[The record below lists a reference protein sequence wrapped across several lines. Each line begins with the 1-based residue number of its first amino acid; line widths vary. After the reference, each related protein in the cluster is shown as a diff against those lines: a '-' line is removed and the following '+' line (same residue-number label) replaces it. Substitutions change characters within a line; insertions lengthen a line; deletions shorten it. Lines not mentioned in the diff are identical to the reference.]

1 MLSTEPPDPAMFGKR
16 WRVDRSA
23 RSTGGV
29 DVFRT
34 CAIPPTG
41 AFGFGFGQQRV
52 RPIHRCAQQ
61 SEPVSPTRRSSRP
74 CTLPIT
80 LRPNRSTCRGCVTR
94 RSSDSTVLPARTVAT
109 RPAPT
114 FTCCPPRGANVD
126 GTESPRNAR
135 RSRWHGSRR
144 FPSRSSV
151 DRTTEYP
158 HDCRPD
164 RRSLTS
170 PGRQHGGGNASPAAA
185 RSEQASRALPGRS
198 LVAPLNRAAGVACG
212 AVRASRFDRHRRLSP
227 RRLERCARPP
237 GTWQATRCT
246 CRALSHPILRRW
258 S

>member
-1 MLSTEPPDPAMFGKR
+1 MFGKR

-144 FPSRSSV
+144 FPSGHPLTGLRSIRMIA
-151 DRTTEYP
+151 DP
-158 HDCRPD
+158 
-164 RRSLTS
+164 
-170 PGRQHGGGNASPAAA
+170 NAVRSPALAA
-185 RSEQASRALPGRS
+185 NTATAT
-198 LVAPLNRAAGVACG
+198 PLRLRLDPNRPAEPYLDG
-212 AVRASRFDRHRRLSP
+212 AWWP
-227 RRLERCARPP
+227 R
-237 GTWQATRCT
+237 
-246 CRALSHPILRRW
+246 
-258 S
+258 

>member
-1 MLSTEPPDPAMFGKR
+1 MFGKR

-74 CTLPIT
+74 CTFPIT

-114 FTCCPPRGANVD
+114 FTCCPPRGLASTVPRALETPGGPA
-126 GTESPRNAR
+126 GTVLGAFPPGHPLTGLRSIRMIADPNAVR
-135 RSRWHGSRR
+135 
-144 FPSRSSV
+144 
-151 DRTTEYP
+151 
-158 HDCRPD
+158 
-164 RRSLTS
+164 
-170 PGRQHGGGNASPAAA
+170 SPALAA
-185 RSEQASRALPGRS
+185 NTATAT
-198 LVAPLNRAAGVACG
+198 PLRLRLDPNRPAEPYLGG
-212 AVRASRFDRHRRLSP
+212 AWWP
-227 RRLERCARPP
+227 R
-237 GTWQATRCT
+237 
-246 CRALSHPILRRW
+246 
-258 S
+258 